1 MDGIAIRGWNSGS
14 EQPIAGVWQAQH
26 GLSFLLSFRLSAIAK
41 ALSPTLVPI
50 RFAIV
55 SNGVPALLNFNNRS
69 ERFTWFAHDACSGL
83 RLPGTLPGTVP
94 EIFVAVMRTSCLK
107 SFVSRRHLQLSQSFL
122 WAKEHSRIVMRM
134 SEELFRNH
142 VDGGIYATS
151 APGSHSQLAPSNI
164 VSIHNAQPAPELID
178 TTSLGQSSSS
188 PIHIPQF
195 ISKDLSS
202 FRHLF
207 DRPILQSIDSSTK
220 SDTSYSGTSPP
231 SYSKWK
237 RSFKR
242 KTKKSNAEDPYTG
255 RPSREYHKRRKY
267 DITRDSDSTSFK
279 YKYKLISDLLPKPS
293 GNTTDLA
300 LPLRP
305 TPGVNQNGYSVDY
318 QSEGT
323 RPHRT
328 GDNVSNRHSSPMVG
342 AVLTPNEQIQ
352 KHQIHRIEPDLDE
365 SLNLELPST
374 SLQPDNELEEI
385 YFANESNE
393 NNKR

>member
-1 MDGIAIRGWNSGS
+1 MKTLVGVPSIFNLGAVLYAPNLRELFLTSGQTVIKKHGWNCDTWLELGIRTANCRCLTSTARFVFPFILPFERYRQGS
-14 EQPIAGVWQAQH
+14 IAYVGSDKIRYRFEWRTRAPEFQQQVWAFHVICTWRVLGSQVTRHAARDC
-26 GLSFLLSFRLSAIAK
+26 SW
-41 ALSPTLVPI
+41 
-50 RFAIV
+50 
-55 SNGVPALLNFNNRS
+55 NFCSRD
-69 ERFTWFAHDACSGL
+69 AHLMSQ
-83 RLPGTLPGTVP
+83 V
-94 EIFVAVMRTSCLK
+94 
-107 SFVSRRHLQLSQSFL
+107 FVSRRHLQLSQSFL

-237 RSFKR
+237 RSFKE
-242 KTKKSNAEDPYTG
+242 K
-255 RPSREYHKRRKY
+255 
-267 DITRDSDSTSFK
+267 
-279 YKYKLISDLLPKPS
+279 PK
-293 GNTTDLA
+293 
-300 LPLRP
+300 
-305 TPGVNQNGYSVDY
+305 
-318 QSEGT
+318 E
-323 RPHRT
+323 
-328 GDNVSNRHSSPMVG
+328 
-342 AVLTPNEQIQ
+342 
-352 KHQIHRIEPDLDE
+352 
-365 SLNLELPST
+365 
-374 SLQPDNELEEI
+374 
-385 YFANESNE
+385 
-393 NNKR
+393 